1 MGGVIGDGW
10 FVIKKVCEAFDL
22 GRQFLLLSQ
31 VSRIRKKLMNTY
43 VVDAFEFCRQKETR
57 EGKIAV
63 AQLSRLVEDC
73 ADDSGEITWSL
84 VGGTHEHGYPQWQL
98 KVGATV
104 QLMCQRCLTPF
115 AFQIAANST
124 LILARD
130 DEKADEMEVSLDDE
144 SIDVIVGSRVFNL
157 LELIEDE
164 ALLALPLAPKHA
176 ACQESE
182 VPEFAADEKE
192 LPFLALKGLKQ

>member
-1 MGGVIGDGW
+1 
-10 FVIKKVCEAFDL
+10 
-22 GRQFLLLSQ
+22 
-31 VSRIRKKLMNTY
+31 MNTY
-43 VVDAFEFCRQKETR
+43 VVDAFEFCRQKEFR

-63 AQLSRLVEDC
+63 AQLSRLLEDC
-73 ADDSGEITWSL
+73 ADDSGEINWSL
-84 VGGTHEHGYPQWQL
+84 QGGMHEHGYPQWQL
-98 KVGATV
+98 KVNASV

-115 AFQIAANST
+115 AFQIAANSI

-144 SIDVIVGSRVFNL
+144 SIDVIVASRAFNL

-176 ACQESE
+176 ACQDEDMPDA
-182 VPEFAADEKE
+182 VADEKE
-192 LPFLALKGLKQ
+192 LPFLGLKGLKQ